1 LVTSFKVF
9 YFYSINIIF
18 DFLFFRN
25 ALTQLNE
32 LSTLFES
39 NIVETELSNYQNDS
53 NNSLTDSLTTKKTP
67 RRTKSDLNMSLE
79 TTQGICP
86 YLGNF
91 LTELAM
97 IDQF

>member
-1 LVTSFKVF
+1 MFS
-9 YFYSINIIF
+9 
-18 DFLFFRN
+18 LFFRN
-25 ALTQLNE
+25 ASTQLNE

-39 NIVETELSNYQNDS
+39 NIEAELSDCQNDS
-53 NNSLTDSLTTKKTP
+53 NNSLTDSLTLKKAP
-67 RRTKSDLNMSLE
+67 RRTKSDLNMTLE

-97 IDQF
+97 IDQV